1 MGSRAKQG
9 RRLQKMMK
17 CMCLREPL
25 KKGGEDETVP
35 SSDSLAITEFYSSTA
50 SGRSGLDGEIEKMGS
65 GSGNMDEAEL
75 SLRESGIMDIMDNEE
90 ARALLGK
97 DEYQE
102 GNIEAALR
110 IYERINISAV
120 TSKMKISLAKSRE
133 HHKKHSHYY
142 AMPPM
147 SIYTVGL
154 LLEAIFLKAKCL
166 QVLGRFKESAQTCKV
181 ILDIVESSLPEG
193 LPQNFGHE
201 GKLQETLGNVVE
213 LLPELWKLADSP
225 RDVILSYRRAL
236 LHQWNLDAKTIA
248 KIQKE
253 FVVFLLYSG
262 GEAIPS
268 NLRSHM
274 DSSFV
279 PRNNLEEAILLLMIL
294 LRKISLN
301 KIEWDPSILDHLS
314 FALSVS
320 GDLTTLAH
328 QWEELLPGT
337 INRRERYH
345 ALSLCYYGAGNDL
358 VALNLLRKLLSS
370 REGPKHVPSLLM
382 ASKICSENPDLAK
395 DGASLARKVLE
406 NLDGRCDRLESL
418 SSCLLGV
425 SLSAHSKIDISNSE
439 RVEKQSEALHSLE
452 TASKVT
458 KMSNPLV
465 IYYLSL
471 ECAEQR
477 KLDAALHYAK
487 CFLNLEVGSNI
498 KGWLLLARILSAQK
512 QFLDAESIVN
522 EALNQTGIWDQGEL
536 LRTKAKLQIAQGQ
549 LKSAIETY
557 TQLLAILL
565 VQRKTF
571 GSKKKLYKDYIDHAR
586 SMEVEIWHD
595 LAFVYISLS
604 RWHDA
609 EVCLSKSKA
618 IKLYSASR
626 CHAIGTMHEAKGLY
640 KEALKAFRDALN
652 IDPGHVPSL
661 ISAAVVLRWCSNR
674 SNPAIRS
681 FLMDALRHDR
691 FNASAWYNL
700 GIFHKDEGTILE
712 AAECFET
719 ANSLEES
726 APVEP
731 FR

>member
-1 MGSRAKQG
+1 MGSRARQG
-9 RRLQKMMK
+9 RRLQTMMK

-25 KKGGEDETVP
+25 KGEDETVP
-35 SSDSLAITEFYSSTA
+35 SSDSLAIREFYSSTA
-50 SGRSGLDGEIEKMGS
+50 SGRSGPDGEIEMMGS

-102 GNIEAALR
+102 GNIEAALHV
-110 IYERINISAV
+110 YERINISAV

-133 HHKKHSHYY
+133 HRKKHYHYY
-142 AMPPM
+142 ATPPM
-147 SIYTVGL
+147 SIYTAGL

-166 QVLGRFKESAQTCKV
+166 QVLGRFKEAAQTCKV

-193 LPQNFGHE
+193 LPQNFGDE
-201 GKLQETLGNVVE
+201 GKLQETLSKVVE

-236 LHQWNLDAKTIA
+236 LHRRNLDAKTIA

-262 GEAIPS
+262 GEAILS

-320 GDLTTLAH
+320 GDLTALAH

-370 REGPKHVPSLLM
+370 REDPKHVPSLLM
-382 ASKICSENPDLAK
+382 ASKICSMNPDLAK
-395 DGASLARKVLE
+395 DGASLACKVLE
-406 NLDGRCDRLESL
+406 NLDGRCDQLESL

-425 SLSAHSKIDISNSE
+425 SLSAHSKIAISNSE

-458 KMSNPLV
+458 RMRNPPV

-477 KLDAALHYAK
+477 KLDVALHYAK
-487 CFLNLEVGSNI
+487 CFLNLEAGSNI

-512 QFLDAESIVN
+512 QFLDAESIVD

-586 SMEVEIWHD
+586 NMEVEIWHD
-595 LAFVYISLS
+595 LAYVYISLS

-626 CHAIGTMHEAKGLY
+626 CHAIASY
-640 KEALKAFRDALN
+640 
-652 IDPGHVPSL
+652 V
-661 ISAAVVLRWCSNR
+661 IS
-674 SNPAIRS
+674 
-681 FLMDALRHDR
+681 
-691 FNASAWYNL
+691 
-700 GIFHKDEGTILE
+700 
-712 AAECFET
+712 
-719 ANSLEES
+719 
-726 APVEP
+726 
-731 FR
+731 

>member
-1 MGSRAKQG
+1 MGSRVRRR
-9 RRLQKMMK
+9 RRLGEMMK
-17 CMCLREPL
+17 CLCPGEPL
-25 KKGGEDETVP
+25 RGEDETVP
-35 SSDSLAITEFYSSTA
+35 SLDSLAIKDYYSSTA
-50 SGRSGLDGEIEKMGS
+50 SGRSGQDGQIERGLDSSNIE
-65 GSGNMDEAEL
+65 EAES
-75 SLRESGIMDIMDNEE
+75 SLRESGILNNEE
-90 ARALLGK
+90 ARALLGRY
-97 DEYQE
+97 EYQQ
-102 GNIEAALR
+102 GNIEAALHV
-110 IYERINISAV
+110 IEKINIG
-120 TSKMKISLAKSRE
+120 TLTPKIKLSLEKSRE
-133 HHKKHSHYY
+133 QRKKRSNSY
-142 AMPPM
+142 ATPPM
-147 SIYTVGL
+147 PLNTAGL
-154 LLEAIFLKAKCL
+154 LLEAFFLKAKCL
-166 QVLGRFKESAQTCKV
+166 QVHGRFKEAAQTCKV

-193 LPQNFGHE
+193 LPQNFGDE
-201 GKLQETLGNVVE
+201 CKLQETLSKAVE
-213 LLPELWKLADSP
+213 LLPDLWKHSDSP
-225 RDVILSYRRAL
+225 REVILSYRRAL
-236 LHQWNLDAKTIA
+236 LHQWNLDVETIA

-253 FVVFLLYSG
+253 FVIFLLYSG

-294 LRKISLN
+294 LRKMSQN
-301 KIEWDPSILDHLS
+301 KIQWDPSILDHLS

-320 GDLTTLAH
+320 GDLTALAK

-345 ALSLCYYGAGNDL
+345 ALALCYYGAGKDL
-358 VALNLLRKLLSS
+358 VALNLLRKDLSCS
-370 REGPKHVPSLLM
+370 EDPKHVPALLM
-382 ASKICSENPDLAK
+382 ASKICCENPDLAK
-395 DGASLARKVLE
+395 DGASLARTVLE
-406 NLDGRCDRLESL
+406 NLDGRCYQFESL
-418 SSCLLGV
+418 ANCLLGV
-425 SLSAHSKIDISNSE
+425 SLSAHSKLAISNSE
-439 RVEKQSEALHSLE
+439 RFERQSEALHSLE
-452 TASKVT
+452 TANKVASMT
-458 KMSNPLV
+458 DPLV
-465 IYYLSL
+465 VYYLSL

-477 KLDAALHYAK
+477 KLDAALHYAR
-487 CFLNLEVGSNI
+487 CFLILESGSNV

-522 EALNQTGIWDQGEL
+522 DALDLTGIWDQGEL

-549 LKSAIETY
+549 LKSATETY
-557 TQLLAILL
+557 AQLLAILL

-571 GSKKKLYKDYIDHAR
+571 GSRNKLYKDYIDRAR
-586 SMEVEIWHD
+586 NMEVEVWHD
-595 LAFVYISLS
+595 LACVYISRS
-604 RWHDA
+604 QWHDA

-626 CHAIGTMHEAKGLY
+626 CHAIGTMYEAKGLY

-661 ISAAVVLRWCSNR
+661 ISTAVVLRRCSNR

-700 GIFHKDEGTILE
+700 GILHKVEGKMLE

-719 ANSLEES
+719 ANFLEES